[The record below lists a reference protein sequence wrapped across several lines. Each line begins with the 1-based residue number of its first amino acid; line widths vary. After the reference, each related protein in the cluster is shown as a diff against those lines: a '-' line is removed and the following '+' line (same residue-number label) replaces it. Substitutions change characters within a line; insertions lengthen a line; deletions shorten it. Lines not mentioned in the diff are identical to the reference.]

1 MDPERTRRIYSA
13 YSSFY
18 DIVFGRLFQKYR
30 CGAIDLLEI
39 NPGEKI
45 LEIGVGT
52 GLSLPLYPSYCKVV
66 GIDFSSRMLEKGN
79 EKIKQYQLANVTLH
93 QMDATSLDFETDS
106 FDSVLAAY
114 VMTTLPDPKKT
125 MSEIIRVC
133 KEDGKIVLVNHF
145 SNGNRFLSGI
155 EKNISTICKRI
166 GFRTDLTLET
176 LISGTSVVLNKKEKM
191 DPLALWKIVRCI
203 NKKGSNGHHPLC
215 G

>member
-1 MDPERTRRIYSA
+1 MDSERTRRFYSA

-18 DIVFGRLFQKYR
+18 DFTFGKLTQKFR
-30 CGAIDLLEI
+30 SEAIDLLDI

-45 LEIGVGT
+45 LDIGVGT
-52 GLSLPLYPSYCKVV
+52 GLSLPLYPPYCKVV
-66 GIDFSSRMLEKGN
+66 GIDFSNRMLEKGKK
-79 EKIKQYQLANVTLH
+79 KIKQYQLANVTLH
-93 QMDATSLDFETDS
+93 QMDAASLDFETDS
-106 FDSVLAAY
+106 FDSVLAAH
-114 VMTTLPDPKKT
+114 VMTTLPNPKQT

-145 SNGNRFLSGI
+145 SNGNRFLCWV
-155 EKNISTICKRI
+155 EKNISSICKRI

-176 LISGTSVVLNKKEKM
+176 LINGTSVVLNKKEKM